1 MSYTQFEISNLRS
14 DKPQITQD
22 DSITFTVNVKNTGKR
37 TGSEVVQLYIHDVN
51 SSVDRPKKELK
62 GFQKV
67 YLQPGENKEVSITI
81 NKEALSFYDES
92 SSSWKAEAGKF
103 EALVGNTSDNLKLKK
118 VFELKK

>member
-1 MSYTQFEISNLRS
+1 M
-14 DKPQITQD
+14 
-22 DSITFTVNVKNTGKR
+22 
-37 TGSEVVQLYIHDVN
+37 QLYIHDVK
-51 SSVDRPKKELK
+51 SSVDRPEKELK

-67 YLQPGENKEVSITI
+67 YLQPGENKDVSITI

-92 SSSWKAEAGKF
+92 SASWKAEAGKF